1 MPLCVPVL
9 HAPISSA
16 AYSRYVQCVY
26 TKGLCLQHLVQH
38 MSGLC
43 DLMHMCMCVFALLQQ
58 ETGND
63 GLQQKICL
71 NENSGGHAW
80 GNAHSDVHKRR
91 RSFAPILLHSVPL
104 CTGFR
109 CQI

>member
-9 HAPISSA
+9 HAPTSSA

-26 TKGLCLQHLVQH
+26 KKGT
-38 MSGLC
+38 MSTAFGAAYVGLC

-63 GLQQKICL
+63 GFQQKICI

-91 RSFAPILLHSVPL
+91 RSFGPILLHSVPL
-104 CTGFR
+104 CMDFR